1 MRSSLLAVL
10 FAVPLLAAERPGPF
24 ARLFALQ
31 GEHNIVGENDFGI
44 VNGFLTV
51 GVPYRNATAV
61 SRAFAPPYASS
72 DFLLELWLFGERV
85 PVSKYEW
92 FPSEVL
98 REGSLKG
105 IAVSTRTI
113 LVPGRRAAILE
124 TTLRNTSK
132 ATQSIPLRFS
142 LGGSLEYVQT
152 WDFSRPDTAKHKTIA
167 AEASGKIILRNQDGA
182 VVVGSDIPNLRW
194 EPWSFQWASTIELD
208 PGKSKVFNAVLSQD
222 KEEKAVAICDELLQ
236 APGKWIASAVE
247 DFETRAA
254 KLFSNVPRL
263 HASDKR
269 LENFYNRSIL
279 HFLLDQWQVPEFKL
293 HPYYGTGAVLGGT
306 LANYLWDF
314 GEPWELFPLYDPD
327 STKSHIKAF
336 LSIDLATHFSF
347 DPMTGKG
354 LGPFYPVNQ
363 EKIIGL
369 IYFYVLETGD
379 TGFLKESVNGKT
391 ILEWAVQNATWG
403 DDLKNPLALIDY
415 GNGNHHL
422 ELRHELRYDYV
433 LPDLNGRRYLN
444 YTRVAELAGMSGEDA
459 SYLRSRAKELK
470 ALLRAELWSPKDRW
484 FYLKTNRGEKDLR
497 YTVQMFKLIGSPVLD
512 QDQEEGLVSHL
523 NETEFLS
530 PFGLHSMSKQDPAYD
545 QVDFDNGGG
554 GCYVAFPPQIAERL
568 YRVGRV
574 RSAEDILSRILW
586 WGERTPYWGD
596 SFAANYVEYRKDTPL
611 QSTFDASAAAQ
622 SIVFGMFGIRAMANG
637 DIYVDPHPP
646 SFSPSIA
653 LTGVKVR
660 GREFDVVADPK
671 AFRVTFEGRTLTSK
685 IGTAVSI
692 PAQP

>member
-1 MRSSLLAVL
+1 VSLAL
-10 FAVPLLAAERPGPF
+10 PLLAAERPGQF

-31 GEHNIVGENDFGI
+31 GEQNIVGESDFGI

-51 GVPYRNATAV
+51 GTPYRNALAV

-72 DFLLELWLFGERV
+72 DFQLELWLFGERV

-92 FPSEVL
+92 LPVEVR

-105 IAVSTRTI
+105 IAVSTRTV
-113 LVPGRRAAILE
+113 LVPGRRGAILAI
-124 TTLRNTSK
+124 TLRNTLK
-132 ATQSIPLRFS
+132 TPQSVPVRFS

-152 WDFSRPDTAKHKTIA
+152 WDFSRPDTVKQTTSATA
-167 AEASGKIILRNQDGA
+167 AGNKIILRNRAGA
-182 VVVGSDIPNLRW
+182 VVVGSDIPNLQW
-194 EPWSFQWASTIELD
+194 EPWSFQWASQTKLN
-208 PGKSKVFNAVLSQD
+208 PGESKVFHAVLSLD
-222 KEEKAVAICDELLQ
+222 KEEKAVAVCDELLR
-236 APGKWIASAVE
+236 APAKWIANAGD

-254 KLFSNVPRL
+254 KLFSTVPRL

-269 LENFYNRSIL
+269 LEQFYNRSIL

-293 HPYYGTGAVLGGT
+293 HPHYGTGGVLGGT

-314 GEPWELFPLYDPD
+314 GEPWELFPLYDPA
-327 STKSHIKAF
+327 SAKSHIKAF
-336 LSIDLATHFSF
+336 LSVDLTAHFSF

-369 IYFYVLETGD
+369 IYFYVLNTGD
-379 TGFLKESVNGKT
+379 NGFLNESANGRT
-391 ILEWAVQNATWG
+391 ILEWAIRNATWG
-403 DDLKNPLALIDY
+403 DDLKKPVALIDY

-422 ELRHELRYDYV
+422 ELRHDLRYDYV

-444 YTRVAELAGMSGEDA
+444 YTRAAELAGMCGVDA
-459 SYLRSRAKELK
+459 SYLRSRAKDLK
-470 ALLRAELWSPKDRW
+470 ALLRAELWSRKDRW
-484 FYLKTNRGEKDLR
+484 FYLKTNRGEKNLR

-512 QDQEEGLVSHL
+512 QDQEEGLLSHL

-530 PFGLHSMSKQDPAYD
+530 QFGLHSMSKQDPAYD

-554 GCYVAFPPQIAERL
+554 GCFVAFPPQIAERL
-568 YRVGRV
+568 YSVGRA
-574 RSAEDILSRILW
+574 RMAEDILSRILW

-622 SIVFGMFGIRAMANG
+622 SIVFGMFGIRAMASG
-637 DIYVDPHPP
+637 DIHINPHPP

-653 LTGVKVR
+653 LTGVRLR
-660 GREFDVVADPK
+660 GREFDVAAEPNV
-671 AFRVTFEGRTLTSK
+671 FRVTFGGRTLQSK
-685 IGTAVSI
+685 IGTEVVI
-692 PAQP
+692 PAGP